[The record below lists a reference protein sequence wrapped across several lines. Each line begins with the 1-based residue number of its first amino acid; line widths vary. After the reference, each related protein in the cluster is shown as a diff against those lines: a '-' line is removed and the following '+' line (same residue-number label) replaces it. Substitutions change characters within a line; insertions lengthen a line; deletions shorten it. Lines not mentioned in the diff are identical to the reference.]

1 MPVLV
6 LRAKRPMLESV
17 GGHVIDPA
25 LLERF
30 RAALPHAQV
39 REIDANH
46 YSIGT
51 HADTRAALREF
62 FGS

>member
-1 MPVLV
+1 
-6 LRAKRPMLESV
+6 MLESV

-30 RAALPHAQV
+30 RAAVPHAQV

-46 YSIGT
+46 YGIGT
-51 HADTRAALREF
+51 HPDTKTALADF
-62 FGS
+62 FAG